1 MMTEDVEKLTM
12 LYDRVIENLQE
23 FSMSLENQ
31 IKQLKGFSVADELAS
46 DFSDITLN
54 YAKELFENAWIT
66 TKQYQQFLNI
76 DEKLED
82 MSKNKALW
90 CEEALK
96 DASEWNK
103 CRKAGTKLL
112 ASLEG
117 ERSTYS

>member
-1 MMTEDVEKLTM
+1 
-12 LYDRVIENLQE
+12 
-23 FSMSLENQ
+23 MSPENQ

-54 YAKELFENAWIT
+54 YAKKLFENAWIT
-66 TKQYQQFLNI
+66 TKQYEQFLSI

-112 ASLEG
+112 ASLED
-117 ERSTYS
+117 ERLTYS

>member
-1 MMTEDVEKLTM
+1 
-12 LYDRVIENLQE
+12 
-23 FSMSLENQ
+23 MSPENQ

-54 YAKELFENAWIT
+54 YAKKLFENAWIT

-112 ASLEG
+112 ASLED
-117 ERSTYS
+117 ERLTYS

>member
-1 MMTEDVEKLTM
+1 
-12 LYDRVIENLQE
+12 
-23 FSMSLENQ
+23 MSPENQ

-54 YAKELFENAWIT
+54 YAKKLFENAWIT
-66 TKQYQQFLNI
+66 TKQYEQFLSI

>member
-1 MMTEDVEKLTM
+1 
-12 LYDRVIENLQE
+12 
-23 FSMSLENQ
+23 MSPENQ

-90 CEEALK
+90 CEETLK